1 MAKGR
6 LQSSEPL
13 HCEYCIV
20 MQAFIIIFQGGM
32 FEDQLKSV
40 NYQNPPWSTH
50 YPELVNIFKD
60 HPCTPVYNEVTDSEY
75 CGEEFIDIS
84 ADQIKQWMDTVA
96 NNTKFTC

>member
-1 MAKGR
+1 
-6 LQSSEPL
+6 
-13 HCEYCIV
+13 
-20 MQAFIIIFQGGM
+20 M

-60 HPCTPVYNEVTDSEY
+60 HPCIPVYNEVTSNTY
-75 CGEEFIDIS
+75 CGKEFIDIS
-84 ADQIKQWMDTVA
+84 ADQAKQWMDTVT